1 MLLHLKANEFNKE
14 VLQSNQPVLV
24 DFSATWCGPCQM
36 MGPVMEKL
44 AGDFEGKAKVA
55 KVDIDENSDLAM
67 KYNIMSVP
75 SMLFFKDGQIKDQVV
90 GAVPA
95 EHLSEKLNN
104 LL

>member
-1 MLLHLKANEFNKE
+1 MLLHLKTNEFDKK
-14 VLQSNQPVLV
+14 VLQSGQPVLV

-44 AGDFEGKAKVA
+44 ATEFEGKAKVA
-55 KVDIDENSDLAM
+55 KVDIDECSDLAM

-75 SMLFFKDGQIKDQVV
+75 SMLFFKNGEIKDQVV

-95 EHLSEKLNN
+95 EHLSEKLNS

>member
-1 MLLHLKANEFNKE
+1 MMVKGC
-14 VLQSNQPVLV
+14 SDLV
-24 DFSATWCGPCQM
+24 VIDFWAEWCGPCQM

-44 AGDFEGKAKVA
+44 ATEFEGKAKVA
-55 KVDIDENSDLAM
+55 KVDIDECSDLAM

-75 SMLFFKDGQIKDQVV
+75 SMLFFKNGEIKDQVV

-95 EHLSEKLNN
+95 EHLSEKLNS

>member
-1 MLLHLKANEFNKE
+1 MLLHLKTNEFDKE
-14 VLQSNQPVLV
+14 VLKSSQPVLV

-44 AGDFEGKAKVA
+44 ATEFEGKAKVA
-55 KVDIDENSDLAM
+55 KVDIDECSDLAM

-75 SMLFFKDGQIKDQVV
+75 SMLFFKNGEIKDQVG

-95 EHLSEKLNN
+95 EHLSEKLNG

>member
-1 MLLHLKANEFNKE
+1 MLLHLKSNEFNKE

-44 AGDFEGKAKVA
+44 ATEFEGKAKVA
-55 KVDIDENSDLAM
+55 KVDIDECSDLAM
-67 KYNIMSVP
+67 QYHIMSVP
-75 SMLFFKDGQIKDQVV
+75 SMLFFKNGEIKEQVV

-95 EHLSEKLNN
+95 EHLSEKLNS

>member
-44 AGDFEGKAKVA
+44 ATEFEGKAKVA
-55 KVDIDENSDLAM
+55 KVDIDECSDLAM
-67 KYNIMSVP
+67 QYHIMSVP
-75 SMLFFKDGQIKDQVV
+75 SMLFFKNGEIKEQVV

>member
-1 MLLHLKANEFNKE
+1 MLLHLKTNEFDKE

-44 AGDFEGKAKVA
+44 AKDFEGKAKVA
-55 KVDIDENSDLAM
+55 KIDIDENSDLAM

-75 SMLFFKDGQIKDQVV
+75 SMLFFKNGEIKEQVI
-90 GAVPA
+90 GAVP
-95 EHLSEKLNN
+95 EEQLSEKLNN

>member
-1 MLLHLKANEFNKE
+1 MLLHLKTNEFDKE
-14 VLQSNQPVLV
+14 VLKSSQPVLV

-44 AGDFEGKAKVA
+44 ATEFEGKAKVA
-55 KVDIDENSDLAM
+55 KVDIDECSDLAM

-75 SMLFFKDGQIKDQVV
+75 SMLFFKNGEIKDQVV

-95 EHLSEKLNN
+95 EHLSEKLNS

>member
-1 MLLHLKANEFNKE
+1 MLLHLKTNEFDKE
-14 VLQSNQPVLV
+14 VLQSNQPVVV

-44 AGDFEGKAKVA
+44 AKDFEGKAKVA
-55 KVDIDENSDLAM
+55 KIDIDENSDLAM

-75 SMLFFKDGQIKDQVV
+75 SMLFFKNGEIKAQVI
-90 GAVPA
+90 GAVPE

>member
-1 MLLHLKANEFNKE
+1 
-14 VLQSNQPVLV
+14 
-24 DFSATWCGPCQM
+24 M

-44 AGDFEGKAKVA
+44 ATEFEGKAKVA
-55 KVDIDENSDLAM
+55 KVDIDECSDLAM

-75 SMLFFKDGQIKDQVV
+75 SMLFFKNGEIKDQVV

-95 EHLSEKLNN
+95 EHLSEKLNS

>member
-1 MLLHLKANEFNKE
+1 MLLHLKSNEFDKE

-44 AGDFEGKAKVA
+44 ATEFEGKAKVA
-55 KVDIDENSDLAM
+55 KVDIDECSDLAM
-67 KYNIMSVP
+67 QYHIMSVP
-75 SMLFFKDGQIKDQVV
+75 SMLFFKNGEIKEQVV

>member
-1 MLLHLKANEFNKE
+1 MLLHLKTNEFDKE

-44 AGDFEGKAKVA
+44 AKDFEGKAKVA
-55 KVDIDENSDLAM
+55 KIDIDENSDLAM

-75 SMLFFKDGQIKDQVV
+75 SMLFFKNGEIKEQVI
-90 GAVPA
+90 GAVPE

>member
-1 MLLHLKANEFNKE
+1 
-14 VLQSNQPVLV
+14 
-24 DFSATWCGPCQM
+24 M

-44 AGDFEGKAKVA
+44 ATEFEGKVKVA
-55 KVDIDENSDLAM
+55 KVDIDECSDLAM

-75 SMLFFKDGQIKDQVV
+75 SMLFFKNGEIKDQVV

-95 EHLSEKLNN
+95 EHLSEKLNS

>member
-1 MLLHLKANEFNKE
+1 MLLHLKTNEFDKE

-44 AGDFEGKAKVA
+44 AKDCEGKAIVA
-55 KVDIDENSDLAM
+55 NIDIDENSDLAM

-75 SMLFFKDGQIKDQVV
+75 SMLFFKNGEIKEQVI
-90 GAVPA
+90 GAVPE

>member
-1 MLLHLKANEFNKE
+1 MLLHLKTNEFDKE
-14 VLQSNQPVLV
+14 VLQSGQPVLV

-44 AGDFEGKAKVA
+44 ATEFEGKAKVA
-55 KVDIDENSDLAM
+55 KVDIDECSDLAM

-75 SMLFFKDGQIKDQVV
+75 SMLILKNGEIKDQVV

-95 EHLSEKLNN
+95 EHLSEKLNS

>member
-1 MLLHLKANEFNKE
+1 MLLHLNSQNFDSE
-14 VLQSNQPVLV
+14 VLQSKVPVLV

-44 AGDFEGKAKVA
+44 AADFENKAKVA
-55 KVDIDENSDLAM
+55 KVDIDECSDLAM
-67 KYNIMSVP
+67 KYNVMSVP
-75 SMLFFKDGQIKDQVV
+75 SMIYFKNGEIKDQVI

-95 EHLSEKLNN
+95 EHLSDKLNQ

>member
-1 MLLHLKANEFNKE
+1 MLLHLKTNDFDKE
-14 VLQSNQPVLV
+14 VLQSSQPVLV

>member
-1 MLLHLKANEFNKE
+1 MLLHLKTNEFDKE
-14 VLQSNQPVLV
+14 VLQCGQPVLV

-44 AGDFEGKAKVA
+44 ATEFEGKAKVA
-55 KVDIDENSDLAM
+55 KVDIDECSDLAM

-75 SMLFFKDGQIKDQVV
+75 SMLFFKNGEIKDQVV

-95 EHLSEKLNN
+95 EHLSEKLNS

>member
-1 MLLHLKANEFNKE
+1 MLLHLKTNEFDKE

-44 AGDFEGKAKVA
+44 AKDFEGKAKVA
-55 KVDIDENSDLAM
+55 KIDIDENSDLAM

-75 SMLFFKDGQIKDQVV
+75 SRLFFKNGEIKEQVI
-90 GAVPA
+90 GAVPE